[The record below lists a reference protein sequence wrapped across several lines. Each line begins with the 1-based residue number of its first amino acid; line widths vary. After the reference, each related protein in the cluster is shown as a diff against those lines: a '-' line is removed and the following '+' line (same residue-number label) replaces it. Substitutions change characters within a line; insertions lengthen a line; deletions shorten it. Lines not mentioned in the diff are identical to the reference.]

1 MAVNLSFIGGAGWQF
16 FDNNG
21 NPLSGGKIYTYA
33 AGTTTPLATFTSRT
47 GLTPNTN
54 PIILDSAGRTPQQ
67 IWSTE
72 GLLYKYEV
80 MTSNDVLI
88 RSWDNIGG
96 SVVASDLAQDL
107 ANNTDPTK
115 GDALIGFRQS
125 NSSGNLTGAAG
136 KTVHVKLQEYV
147 SVKDFG
153 AVGNGIAD
161 DTVAIQTAFNSGA
174 TSILIP
180 DGDYVIDNSV
190 NPLTLSNSGITVEGT
205 GRLLFSDF
213 LISGIYVTG
222 ANCTLRGFTV
232 EGPGGVDAT
241 YVGPT
246 SGILNSFYPGLI
258 ALVGVTTVDTPAL
271 MDCTVDGMR
280 VINPGVAGISVYKA
294 IGCNVTNNRVESDF
308 PLASL
313 FSKPQFFGIILY
325 TTARH
330 IVSGNTVN
338 GFSQCVAVGGLGAS
352 YSFDDYAGTT
362 SSKTRNF
369 VINNN
374 RLEACNDHAIY
385 VTNDAEKYVIGD
397 NYLWAASSTED
408 GAGGG
413 SLKIEGGLF
422 TVSNNVIRDGIV
434 MRNCYECV
442 ISDNYVP
449 VYSPI
454 GAIGNGVIKA
464 GLTHEEAAFQRPT
477 TNVQIS
483 NNTFKVAG
491 DIETTAGIWFFG
503 RVADGYQ
510 SILSKISITGN
521 TISGFGKDSGTFPG
535 SSGIGYGIIVQ
546 QQLLTSGGV
555 VVDIPGSAI
564 SISDNIVDMVPYT
577 FGNGIYGIW
586 LGWALDYCVVSNNLI
601 QNVTQPGVF
610 LAGAR
615 LSLFEGNLVEGLTAS
630 PPSIGFEE
638 RGNDLTIHVDNF
650 RNTYGINQFSADIN
664 TRYFTV
670 HPTTVV
676 KDKIS
681 LVNAG
686 AANSNQTVSK
696 NSNLD
701 NLLWSPTLAGLE
713 LQLSNAIP
721 FSIGQTLNVINK
733 GTESFTVRHPNG
745 TTTNVI
751 TAGSSLNYICVGSNV
766 FETFA

>member
-1 MAVNLSFIGGAGWQF
+1 MSALSIQVPFPVFNDRDGQPLDNGYVWIGVPNLPPQ
-16 FDNNG
+16 
-21 NPLSGGKIYTYA
+21 
-33 AGTTTPLATFTSRT
+33 
-47 GLTPNTN
+47 TN
-54 PIILDSAGRTPQQ
+54 PVNVYFDEALTILASQPLRTINGYISRAGSPAQVYIDGVNFSILVQDSKGTMVYNFP
-67 IWSTE
+67 E
-72 GLLYKYEV
+72 G
-80 MTSNDVLI
+80 TGIS
-88 RSWDNIGG
+88 
-96 SVVASDLAQDL
+96 
-107 ANNTDPTK
+107 P
-115 GDALIGFRQS
+115 DACGVTYSPPF
-125 NSSGNLTGAAG
+125 TGAVPY
-136 KTVHVKLQEYV
+136 TVCEKLEQYV

-153 AVGNGIAD
+153 AVGDGVTD
-161 DTVAIQTAFNSGA
+161 DTAAIQAAFDSGQ
-174 TSILIP
+174 SYILIP
-180 DGDYVIDNSV
+180 DGDYVIDNSID
-190 NPLTLSNSGITVEGT
+190 PLTLSNSGVTVEGT
-205 GRLLFSDF
+205 GRLLFSDY

-294 IGCNVTNNRVESDF
+294 IGCNITNNRVESDY

-313 FSKPQFFGIILY
+313 FNQPQFFGIILY

-330 IVSGNTVN
+330 IVSGNTVS
-338 GFSQCVAVGGLGAS
+338 GFSQSVAVGGIGAS

-369 VINNN
+369 TINNN

-413 SLKIEGGLF
+413 SLKVEGGLF

-454 GAIGNGVIKA
+454 GSVGAGVIKA

-483 NNTFKVAG
+483 NNTFKVVG

-521 TISGFGKDSGTFPG
+521 TISGFGKDSGTYPG

-546 QQLLTSGGV
+546 QQLLTSGGT
-555 VVDIPGSAI
+555 VVDIPGRAI
-564 SISDNIVDMVPYT
+564 TISDNIVDTAQYT
-577 FGNGIYGIW
+577 GGNGIYGIW
-586 LGWALDYCVVSNNLI
+586 LGYALDYCVVSNNLI
-601 QNVTQPGVF
+601 RNVTLNGVYS
-610 LAGAR
+610 AGVR

-638 RGNDLTIHVDNF
+638 RTNDLTLHVNNF
-650 RNTYGINQFSADIN
+650 QNTYGINQFSANIS

-670 HPTTVV
+670 HQNTVV

-681 LVNAG
+681 LNNAG
-686 AANSNQTVSK
+686 AANSNQTVS
-696 NSNLD
+696 NYSNVD
-701 NLLWSPTLAGLE
+701 NFLWSPTLAGYE
-713 LQLSNAIP
+713 LQLNNAQP
-721 FSIGQTLNVINK
+721 WSIGQTLNVINK
-733 GTESFTVRHPNG
+733 GTQSFTVRHPNG
-745 TTTNVI
+745 STTNVI